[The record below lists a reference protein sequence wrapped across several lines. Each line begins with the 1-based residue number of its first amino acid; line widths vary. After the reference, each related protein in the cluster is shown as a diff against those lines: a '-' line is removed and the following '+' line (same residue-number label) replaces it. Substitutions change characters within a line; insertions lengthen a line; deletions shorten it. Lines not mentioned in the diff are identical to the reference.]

1 MFDTQSAAAWWSK
14 PAHEIAEIA
23 DRDGSILLIPVGSIE
38 QHGYH
43 LPVATDT
50 LLVDAVVRAAAE
62 EVSGDLP
69 VLVAPPVWS
78 GYSPHH
84 LAFGG
89 TFTLEFDTLL
99 SALEELADS
108 ALDNG
113 FDALAFVNGHGGN
126 ISLISGVTTTVGR
139 EHPETE
145 VLGLT
150 YFQLAEPFVD
160 DVRESELGG
169 MGHGGEF
176 ETSLML
182 HFHPETVRTDRLEGE
197 LLDEPYDQGLKDLF
211 AGGPLGVYRPFDE
224 YSESGA
230 IGAPE
235 LASADKGRELAG
247 GIISSL
253 ATLLHDIH
261 ERNRDTR

>member
-1 MFDTQSAAAWWSK
+1 MFNTSSAAAWWSK
-14 PAHEIAEIA
+14 PADEIVAIG
-23 DRDGSILLIPVGSIE
+23 DRDGSILLVPVGSIE

-50 LLVDAVVRAAAE
+50 ILVDAVTHAAAE
-62 EVSGDLP
+62 AVVDELP

-89 TFTLEFDTLL
+89 TFTLEFETAL
-99 SALEELADS
+99 SVLEELADA
-108 ALDNG
+108 ALEND
-113 FDALAFVNGHGGN
+113 FDALVFVNGHGGN
-126 ISLISGVTTTVGR
+126 IPLIGAVTSTVGR
-139 EHPETE
+139 RHPAVE

-160 DVRESELGG
+160 DVRESEVGG

-182 HFHPETVRTDRLEGE
+182 HFRPELVREDRLDGE
-197 LLDEPYDQGLKDLF
+197 PLDEPYEQGLKDLF
-211 AGGPLGVYRPFDE
+211 AGGPLGVYRPFE
-224 YSESGA
+224 AYSESGA
-230 IGAPE
+230 IGNPE
-235 LASADKGRELAG
+235 LASAAKGAELAAG
-247 GIISSL
+247 LTASMASL
-253 ATLLHDIH
+253 LREIH
-261 ERNRDTR
+261 ERNRDPE